1 MLSCAHICT
10 RCNPDDNLWIKFLL
24 FPPTGAFCIPL
35 YIPYILTSKWPF
47 GRGLCKL
54 WLVVD
59 YLMCT
64 ASVFNIVLISYDRF
78 LSVTKAV
85 SYRTNPG
92 MTSKASAM
100 MVAIWVFAF
109 LLYGPAII
117 IWEYVVGCS
126 IVPDD
131 ECYAE
136 FIYNWHLLLGTSTFE
151 FFIPLILVAYFNIQI
166 FHSIQ
171 NRLRKIPQELS
182 ESPKS
187 KSQVWWLCCLLKEDA
202 SSSDSETEKS
212 CSTSGSQR
220 HLPTSDR
227 PKPSHLLSRPSETDS
242 MGTFK
247 VKTGSKLQRD
257 KKIAKSLAIIVCI
270 FVLCWAPY
278 SLLMIIFATCN
289 GNCIS
294 KYLYEISFWF
304 LWLNSSVNPFLYP
317 LCHIKFRNAF
327 RKILCPYKSAV
338 SSPRQSVSF

>member
-1 MLSCAHICT
+1 MSAICNKSLSSAT
-10 RCNPDDNLWIKFLL
+10 DSEPTFSVGTSALL
-24 FPPTGAFCIPL
+24 GAFCIPL
-35 YIPYILTSKWPF
+35 YIPYILTGKWPF

-85 SYRTNPG
+85 SYRINPG
-92 MTSKASAM
+92 MTSKAIAM

-126 IVPDD
+126 IVPDKK
-131 ECYAE
+131 CYAE
-136 FIYNWHLLLGTSTFE
+136 FIYNWHLLLGSSIFE
-151 FFIPLILVAYFNIQI
+151 FFTPLILVAYFNIQI
-166 FHSIQ
+166 FRSIQ
-171 NRLRKIPQELS
+171 NRLTTIPQELS

-187 KSQVWWLCCLLKEDA
+187 KSQVRRLWCLLKEDA
-202 SSSDSETEKS
+202 SFSDSETEKS

-220 HLPTSDR
+220 HLSTSDR
-227 PKPSHLLSRPSETDS
+227 PRPSHLYSHTSETDP
-242 MGTFK
+242 MGSFK
-247 VKTGSKLQRD
+247 VKTSRKLQRD

-270 FVLCWAPY
+270 FVICWAPY
-278 SLLMIIFATCN
+278 SLLIIIFAACD
-289 GNCIS
+289 GNCI
-294 KYLYEISFWF
+294 KPYLYEISFWL

-317 LCHIKFRNAF
+317 LCHVKFRNAF
-327 RKILCPYKSAV
+327 RKILCPYKRAE
-338 SSPRQSVSF
+338 SSPRPSVSF